1 MCRTTAAPLMAMAGM
16 AGTAVGVAIAVIR
29 EKADRRSIR
38 REAEE
43 EEAAA
48 REAEARLGDG
58 EEPTSGESQPAD
70 RTDEGQGLAGPS
82 SNGR

>member
-16 AGTAVGVAIAVIR
+16 AGTAIAVGFAVIR

-43 EEAAA
+43 EEKQRKEQAQDP
-48 REAEARLGDG
+48 EVND
-58 EEPTSGESQPAD
+58 D
-70 RTDEGQGLAGPS
+70 R
-82 SNGR
+82 